1 MQITPCELL
10 RVKDTPYAELK
21 LANESLQ
28 ACALIDAILVCA
40 ILINC
45 PIVKTKNE
53 TKLCRPLELVLQL
66 LENPNMGVF
75 TKEDGKLVNISAN

>member
-1 MQITPCELL
+1 MQITPSELL

-28 ACALIDAILVCA
+28 VCALIGAILVYA

-45 PIVKTKNE
+45 PIVKTKNG

-75 TKEDGKLVNISAN
+75 TKEDSKFVKITAN